1 MAWTTP
7 KTWADGDIPD
17 AADLNTHIKANL
29 DVLSTHAHSGA
40 AGDGSAA
47 LAPISTVTFANQ
59 GSTPA
64 APGSAKVAVFSEAE
78 TMTVRA
84 GASGAATVISLA
96 GHVHTLQERQNITS
110 TGTNSGGA
118 VNISV
123 FRVSIGTS
131 ESGAIFSQAVDPNS
145 AKSAV
150 VCSYNLH
157 CRSDGTAGTAT
168 ITWRAKN
175 DGTQFD
181 TGTFTVT
188 SGGNTT
194 HAWTT
199 ALIDSS
205 DASHSITVTLQ
216 ASQTGIGYYTPMS
229 TSSFAEFTV

>member
-1 MAWTTP
+1 MAWVNP

-17 AADLNTHIKANL
+17 ADDLNTHIKGNL
-29 DVLSTHAHSGA
+29 DALSTHAHSGA

-47 LAPISTVTFANQ
+47 LAPIATVTFANQ

-64 APGSAKVAVFSEAE
+64 APGSAKVAVFSESE
-78 TMTVRA
+78 TMKIRA

-96 GHVHTLQERQNITS
+96 GHVHTLQERQNITATS
-110 TGTNSGGA
+110 TNSGGDTTA
-118 VNISV
+118 AA
-123 FRVSIGTS
+123 FAYAIGTS
-131 ESGAIFSQAVDPNS
+131 EGGVFSQAVDPNS
-145 AKSAV
+145 AKSAI

-168 ITWRAKN
+168 ITWRAKSG
-175 DGTQFD
+175 GTQFD

-194 HAWTT
+194 HAWST

-205 DASHSITVTLQ
+205 DASHTITVTLQ
-216 ASQTGIGYYTPMS
+216 ASRTGVSYYLPMS
-229 TSSFAEFTV
+229 TSSYAEFTV

>member
-7 KTWADGDIPD
+7 KTWADGDIPV

-29 DVLSTHAHSGA
+29 DALSTHAHTGA

-47 LAPISTVTFANQ
+47 LAPITTATFANQ

-64 APGSAKVAVFSEAE
+64 APGSAKVAVFSESE
-78 TMTVRA
+78 TMKIRA

-96 GHVHTLQERQNITS
+96 GHVHTLQERQNITLNIA
-110 TGTNSGGA
+110 NSGGDTSA
-118 VNISV
+118 AA
-123 FRVSIGTS
+123 FAYAIGTS
-131 ESGAIFSQAVDPNS
+131 ESGVFSQAVDPNS
-145 AKSAV
+145 AKSAI
-150 VCSYNLH
+150 VCSYSLH
-157 CRSDGTAGTAT
+157 CRSDGTTGTAT
-168 ITWRAKN
+168 ITWKAKSG
-175 DGTQFD
+175 GTQFD

-205 DASHSITVTLQ
+205 DASHTITVTLQ
-216 ASQTGIGYYTPMS
+216 ASRTGVSFYTPMT
-229 TSSFAEFTV
+229 TSSFTEFTV

>member
-17 AADLNTHIKANL
+17 ADDLNTHIKGNL
-29 DVLSTHAHSGA
+29 DALSTHAHSGA

-47 LAPISTVTFANQ
+47 LAPIATVTFANQ

-64 APGSAKVAVFSEAE
+64 APGSAKVAVFSESE
-78 TMTVRA
+78 TMKVRA
-84 GASGAATVISLA
+84 GASGAATVISLT
-96 GHVHTLQERQNITS
+96 GHVHTLQERQNITGTS
-110 TGTNSGGA
+110 TNSGGDTTA
-118 VNISV
+118 AA
-123 FRVSIGTS
+123 FATAIGTS

-168 ITWRAKN
+168 ITWKAKS
-175 DGTQFD
+175 GGSQFD

-194 HAWTT
+194 HAWST

-205 DASHSITVTLQ
+205 DASHTITVTLQ
-216 ASQTGIGYYTPMS
+216 ASQAGISYYTPMS
-229 TSSFAEFTV
+229 TASFAEFTV

>member
-17 AADLNTHIKANL
+17 AGDLNTHIKANL
-29 DVLSTHAHSGA
+29 DALSTHAHSGA
-40 AGDGSAA
+40 AGDGGAA

-78 TMTVRA
+78 TMKVRA

-131 ESGAIFSQAVDPNS
+131 EGGVFSRTVDPNS
-145 AKSAV
+145 AKSAIV
-150 VCSYNLH
+150 FGYMVH
-157 CRSDGTAGTAT
+157 CRSDGSAGTAT

-199 ALIDSS
+199 ALIDAT

-216 ASQTGIGYYTPMS
+216 ASQTGIGYYTPMT
-229 TSSFAEFTV
+229 TSSVAEFTV

>member
-29 DVLSTHAHSGA
+29 DALSTHAHSGA

-47 LAPISTVTFANQ
+47 LAPISTITFANQ

-64 APGSAKVAVFSEAE
+64 APGSAKVAVFSESE
-78 TMTVRA
+78 TMKVRA
-84 GASGAATVISLA
+84 GASGSATVISLA

-131 ESGAIFSQAVDPNS
+131 EGGVFSRTVDPNS
-145 AKSAV
+145 AKSAI
-150 VCSYNLH
+150 VCGYMVH
-157 CRSDGTAGTAT
+157 CRSDGSAGTAT

-199 ALIDSS
+199 ALIDAT